1 MPYIKYFFIAI
12 LLVSAIAHMFKPRV
26 TDGLIPNFLPKK
38 VVHIIISALEVILAI
53 GLLISYSNAISA
65 LGITLLMLVFLPVH
79 LLDLMKTQPA
89 IGSKKVA
96 WVRFLLQFVM
106 ISMAYYMW
114 GELS

>member
-1 MPYIKYFFIAI
+1 MPYIKYFFIVI
-12 LLVSAIAHMFKPRV
+12 LLFSAVTHIFKPRV

-38 VVHIIISALEVILAI
+38 VIHYIISALELILAV
-53 GLLISYSNAISA
+53 GLLISYTDAISA
-65 LGITLLMLVFLPVH
+65 LGITLIMVVFLPVH
-79 LLDLMKTQPA
+79 LLDLLKAQPA

-96 WVRFLLQFVM
+96 WVRFLLQFVL

>member
-1 MPYIKYFFIAI
+1 MIYIKYFFLAV
-12 LLVSAIAHMFKPRV
+12 LLVSAVAHILKPKV
-26 TDGLIPNFLPKK
+26 TDGLIPNFLPKGFI
-38 VVHIIISALEVILAI
+38 HNAISALEAILAI
-53 GLLISYSNAISA
+53 GLLIPYTSAWAA
-65 LGITLLMLVFLPVH
+65 LGITLLMIVFLPVH

-96 WVRFLLQFVM
+96 WIRFMLQFVL